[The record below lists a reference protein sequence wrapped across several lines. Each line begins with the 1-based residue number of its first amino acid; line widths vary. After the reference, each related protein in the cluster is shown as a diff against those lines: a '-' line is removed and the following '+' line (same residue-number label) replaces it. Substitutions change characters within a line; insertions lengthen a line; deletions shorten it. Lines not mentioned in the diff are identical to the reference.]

1 MTILVNGKHSLTSLL
16 MMRFLLP
23 VVVLGVAL
31 MVGPQVA
38 SAQLKLGVVDL
49 EKIVTQMPEYKTI
62 ESKLRGVRQRYEDTL
77 RMIQSTFQT
86 RLDNYQKQQ
95 ALMSQEAKAKE
106 EAELGQLRDQYLM
119 YEQEKLGNSGE
130 YARVQDSLV
139 APLRERVAAAIEQVA
154 REQKL
159 SAVMNRALLV
169 FADPKLDITYKVL
182 DFLNRGPN

>member
-1 MTILVNGKHSLTSLL
+1 MIRFFLPIALIGLL
-16 MMRFLLP
+16 LSISSER
-23 VVVLGVAL
+23 AN
-31 MVGPQVA
+31 
-38 SAQLKLGVVDL
+38 AQIKLGVVDL

-62 ESKLRGVRQRYEDTL
+62 ESKLRGVRQRFEDTL

-86 RLDNYQKQQ
+86 RLENYQKQQ
-95 ALMSQEAKAKE
+95 ALMSQEARAKE

-119 YEQEKLGNSGE
+119 YEQERLGNAGE
-130 YARVQDSLV
+130 YARIQDSLV

-159 SAVMNRALLV
+159 SAVMNKALLV